1 MENKLE
7 ISKPMQSRAPVRS
20 ADTAVVRAIRHEDE
34 IRHGVNNP
42 NRTNKPAVKRTG
54 ESVPAHTH
62 AGNRTQHSGTPSK
75 AHVKAASKEQEKT
88 REKSRVVPLVIMFFI
103 AALTLALYLG
113 IGYYKTETDKIN
125 VTLRLPEGEGIE
137 VMPETKKQLK
147 IERGRQYSRVYA
159 HTAYQMLKL
168 YGIPA
173 LLWFGGMGLIVG
185 GHTELRAMNK
195 NLAADILAGNKLL
208 QEYRGRVAKAVG
220 EETEQKIYMGA
231 QEGMVKVLEEDPES
245 GEKKIVEKKADV
257 FVDQPGS
264 IFALNFTNETSD
276 AFDVRAFA
284 DFYLD
289 ARVDRINKD
298 LDLGIARAYNALD
311 IYRMLGFN
319 ENAFGDNDEVLKR
332 MMSYGIS
339 GNARKVPDVK
349 MRKLEVTRLE
359 GYQKRWDVG
368 ANCEIYVPCV
378 RLDFNFYPLEGKI

>member
-1 MENKLE
+1 MNSFANMMTNLKTGSWKNGFKGGMQGFAMKVCAAKPE
-7 ISKPMQSRAPVRS
+7 IML
-20 ADTAVVRAIRHEDE
+20 VV
-34 IRHGVNNP
+34 GGFSLLV
-42 NRTNKPAVKRTG
+42 
-54 ESVPAHTH
+54 
-62 AGNRTQHSGTPSK
+62 GTIY
-75 AHVKAASKEQEKT
+75 ACTKT
-88 REKSRVVPLVIMFFI
+88 EEAKKVISD
-103 AALTLALYLG
+103 A
-113 IGYYKTETDKIN
+113 KTETDRIN
-125 VTLRLPEGEGIE
+125 ATLRLPEGEGIE

-231 QEGMVKVLEEDPES
+231 QEGMVKVLEEDPDS
-245 GEKKIVEKKADV
+245 GEKKIVEKKADI

-276 AFDVRAFA
+276 AFDIRAFA

-339 GNARKVPDVK
+339 GNARKVPDAK